1 MSSGE
6 MTRVYEMERNCV
18 DCIRT
23 YMHTRV
29 HNIYIYIFIRITNSW
44 RYPRTVFSL
53 VAAGKFSQRT
63 RKKDFTNDRNKLL
76 RSRSNNGDRGFAVV
90 SRSKRRIGRNK
101 SRNNSIEQ
109 SCLGNWIITG
119 EEYK

>member
-1 MSSGE
+1 

-23 YMHTRV
+23 YMHRV
-29 HNIYIYIFIRITNSW
+29 YIIYIYIYIYTH
-44 RYPRTVFSL
+44 YKL
-53 VAAGKFSQRT
+53 VAISSNCLFSSRGGQVFLKNA
-63 RKKDFTNDRNKLL
+63 KKRISRMIETSML